1 MNTRDARSLSSQ
13 PVYPPMSVAEND
25 PVRRQVPMLG
35 RLCFLITKVAGEGS
49 MDRMTAMETFVTVVN
64 AGSFSGAA
72 RRLKLGQ
79 PAVSKSIAQL
89 EEHLGARL
97 LLRSTRGLTPTD
109 AGQRFYEHARRAIDE
124 ADQAEQ
130 VVRESSDGLSGR
142 LRISAAV
149 TFARLHV
156 LPALKIFLD
165 QHPKLSVDIILDD
178 RSIDLLEQ
186 GVDVALR
193 MGTLDDSTMTARRIL
208 RGRRLVV
215 GTPRYFAEAGIP
227 MTPAELSRHQAVVYS
242 LRGGGES
249 WSFSS
254 SDGSEVAVTVSGR
267 VAVSAA
273 EGVRTAVLGHMGL
286 AVASEWMFSPE
297 LADGTVQA
305 VLTQWTLPPIDV
317 WAVFPSGRMATSKA
331 RAFVAFVEQLFGRH
345 SGSTQVDPA
354 STFVD

>member
-1 MNTRDARSLSSQ
+1 
-13 PVYPPMSVAEND
+13 
-25 PVRRQVPMLG
+25 
-35 RLCFLITKVAGEGS
+35 
-49 MDRMTAMETFVTVVN
+49 MDRMMAMETFATVVD
-64 AGSFSGAA
+64 AGSFSAAA

-97 LLRSTRGLTPTD
+97 LLRSTRSLTPTD

-130 VVRESSDGLSGR
+130 AVRESSDGLSGR

-156 LPALKIFLD
+156 LPALKTFLD
-165 QHPKLSVDIILDD
+165 RHPKLSIDIILDD

-215 GTPRYFAEAGIP
+215 GTPRYFEEAGIP
-227 MTPAELSRHQAVVYS
+227 KTPADLSRHQAIVYS
-242 LRGGGES
+242 LRGGGQS
-249 WSFSS
+249 WAFSRN
-254 SDGSEVAVTVSGR
+254 DGAEVAVAVSGR
-267 VAVSAA
+267 VSVSAA
-273 EGVRTAVLGHMGL
+273 EGMRTAVLGHMGL
-286 AVASEWMFSPE
+286 AVASEWMFSSE

-305 VLTQWTLPPIDV
+305 VLTEWTLPPIDV
-317 WAVFPSGRMATSKA
+317 WAVFPSGRMATTKR
-331 RAFVAFVEQLFGRH
+331 RAFVAFVEHLLGGH
-345 SGSTQVDPA
+345 DGSAAIGPE
-354 STFVD
+354 STGAD

>member
-1 MNTRDARSLSSQ
+1 
-13 PVYPPMSVAEND
+13 
-25 PVRRQVPMLG
+25 
-35 RLCFLITKVAGEGS
+35 
-49 MDRMTAMETFVTVVN
+49 MDRMTAMETFVTVVD
-64 AGSFSGAA
+64 AGSFSAAA

-97 LLRSTRGLTPTD
+97 LLRSTRGLAPTD

-130 VVRESSDGLSGR
+130 AVRESSDGLSGR
-142 LRISAAV
+142 LRIGAAV

-156 LPALKIFLD
+156 LPALKTFLD
-165 QHPKLSVDIILDD
+165 QHPKLSIDIILDD

-215 GTPRYFAEAGIP
+215 GTPRYFAEAGTP
-227 MTPAELSRHQAVVYS
+227 KTPAELSRHQAIVYS

-249 WSFSS
+249 WSFNRD
-254 SDGSEVAVTVSGR
+254 DGAEVAVVVSGR
-267 VAVSAA
+267 VSVSAA
-273 EGVRTAVLGHMGL
+273 EGMRTAVLGHMGL
-286 AVASEWMFSPE
+286 AIASEWMFSPE
-297 LADGTVQA
+297 LLDGTVQA
-305 VLTQWTLPPIDV
+305 VLTEWTLPSIDV
-317 WAVFPSGRMATSKA
+317 WAVFPSGRMATTKA
-331 RAFVAFVEQLFGRH
+331 RAFVAFVEHMLGGYGGGTQFDPE
-345 SGSTQVDPA
+345 STLVD
-354 STFVD
+354 

>member
-1 MNTRDARSLSSQ
+1 
-13 PVYPPMSVAEND
+13 
-25 PVRRQVPMLG
+25 
-35 RLCFLITKVAGEGS
+35 
-49 MDRMTAMETFVTVVN
+49 MDRMTAMETFVTVVD
-64 AGSFSGAA
+64 AGSFSAAA

-124 ADQAEQ
+124 ADRAEQ
-130 VVRESSDGLSGR
+130 AVQESSDGLSGR
-142 LRISAAV
+142 LRICAAV

-156 LPALKIFLD
+156 LPALKTFLD
-165 QHPKLSVDIILDD
+165 QHPKLSIDIILDD

-193 MGTLDDSTMTARRIL
+193 MGTLDDSTMTAKRIL

-227 MTPAELSRHQAVVYS
+227 KTPAELSRHQAIIYS
-242 LRGGGES
+242 QRGGGES
-249 WSFSS
+249 WSFSRN
-254 SDGSEVAVTVSGR
+254 DGAEVDVVVSGR
-267 VAVSAA
+267 VSVSAA
-273 EGVRTAVLGHMGL
+273 EGIRTAVLGHMGL

-305 VLTQWTLPPIDV
+305 VLTEWTLPSIDV
-317 WAVFPSGRMATSKA
+317 WAVFPSGRMATTKA
-331 RAFVAFVEQLFGRH
+331 RAFVAFVEHLLGRH
-345 SGSTQVDPA
+345 VGSAEADPESA
-354 STFVD
+354 VAD

>member
-1 MNTRDARSLSSQ
+1 
-13 PVYPPMSVAEND
+13 
-25 PVRRQVPMLG
+25 
-35 RLCFLITKVAGEGS
+35 
-49 MDRMTAMETFVTVVN
+49 MDRMAAMETLVTVVD

-79 PAVSKSIAQL
+79 PAVSKAIAQL

-130 VVRESSDGLSGR
+130 AVRESSDGLSGR
-142 LRISAAV
+142 LTISAAV

-156 LPALKIFLD
+156 LPALKTFLD

-193 MGTLDDSTMTARRIL
+193 MGTLEDSTMTARRIL

-227 MTPAELSRHQAVVYS
+227 MTPAELSRHQAIVYS
-242 LRGGGES
+242 RRGGGES
-249 WSFSS
+249 WSFSG
-254 SDGSEVAVTVSGR
+254 SDGSEVAVAVSGR
-267 VAVSAA
+267 VTVSAA

-331 RAFVAFVEQLFGRH
+331 RAFVAFVEHLFGRQGDG
-345 SGSTQVDPA
+345 SGTQVDPE
-354 STFVD
+354 STLAD

>member
-1 MNTRDARSLSSQ
+1 
-13 PVYPPMSVAEND
+13 
-25 PVRRQVPMLG
+25 
-35 RLCFLITKVAGEGS
+35 
-49 MDRMTAMETFVTVVN
+49 MDRMTAMETFVTVVD
-64 AGSFSGAA
+64 AGSFSAAA

-89 EEHLGARL
+89 EDHLGARL
-97 LLRSTRGLTPTD
+97 LLRSTRGLAPTD

-130 VVRESSDGLSGR
+130 AARESSDGLSGR
-142 LRISAAV
+142 LRIGAAV

-156 LPALKIFLD
+156 LPALKSFLD
-165 QHPKLSVDIILDD
+165 QHPKLSIDIILDD

-215 GTPRYFAEAGIP
+215 GTPGYFADAGIP
-227 MTPAELSRHQAVVYS
+227 TTPAELSRHQAIVYS

-249 WSFSS
+249 WSFSRD
-254 SDGSEVAVTVSGR
+254 DGAEVSVAVSGR
-267 VAVSAA
+267 VSVSAA
-273 EGVRTAVLGHMGL
+273 EGMRTAVLAHMGL

-305 VLTQWTLPPIDV
+305 VLTEWTLPPIDV
-317 WAVFPSGRMATSKA
+317 WAVFPSGRMATTKA
-331 RAFVAFVEQLFGRH
+331 RAFVAFVEHLFDGH
-345 SGSTQVDPA
+345 SGGSEADPTSTTID
-354 STFVD
+354 

>member
-1 MNTRDARSLSSQ
+1 
-13 PVYPPMSVAEND
+13 
-25 PVRRQVPMLG
+25 
-35 RLCFLITKVAGEGS
+35 
-49 MDRMTAMETFVTVVN
+49 MDRMTAMETFVTVVD
-64 AGSFSGAA
+64 AGSFSAAA

-89 EEHLGARL
+89 EDHLGARL
-97 LLRSTRGLTPTD
+97 LLRSTRGLAPTD

-130 VVRESSDGLSGR
+130 AARESSDGLSGR
-142 LRISAAV
+142 LRIGAAV

-156 LPALKIFLD
+156 LPALKSFLD
-165 QHPKLSVDIILDD
+165 QHPKLSIDIILDD

-215 GTPRYFAEAGIP
+215 GTPGYFADAGVP
-227 MTPAELSRHQAVVYS
+227 TTPAELSRHQAIVYS

-249 WSFSS
+249 WSFSRD
-254 SDGSEVAVTVSGR
+254 DGAEVSVAVSGR
-267 VAVSAA
+267 VSVSAA
-273 EGVRTAVLGHMGL
+273 EGMRTAVLAHMGL

-305 VLTQWTLPPIDV
+305 VLTEWTLPPIDV
-317 WAVFPSGRMATSKA
+317 WAVFPSGRMATTKA
-331 RAFVAFVEQLFGRH
+331 RAFVAFVEHLFDGH
-345 SGSTQVDPA
+345 GGGSEADPA
-354 STFVD
+354 ATLID

>member
-1 MNTRDARSLSSQ
+1 
-13 PVYPPMSVAEND
+13 
-25 PVRRQVPMLG
+25 
-35 RLCFLITKVAGEGS
+35 
-49 MDRMTAMETFVTVVN
+49 MDRMTAMETFVTVVD
-64 AGSFSGAA
+64 AGSFSAAA

-79 PAVSKSIAQL
+79 PAVSKAIAQL
-89 EEHLGARL
+89 EERLGARL
-97 LLRSTRGLTPTD
+97 LLRSTRGLAPTD

-142 LRISAAV
+142 LRIGAAV

-156 LPALKIFLD
+156 LPALKTFLD
-165 QHPKLSVDIILDD
+165 QHPKLSVDIVLDD
-178 RSIDLLEQ
+178 RSIDLLEE

-193 MGTLDDSTMTARRIL
+193 MGTLDDSVMTARRIL

-227 MTPAELSRHQAVVYS
+227 KTPVELSRHQAIVYS
-242 LRGGGES
+242 MRGGGES

-254 SDGSEVAVTVSGR
+254 KDGSEIAVAVSGR
-267 VAVSAA
+267 VSVSAA

-317 WAVFPSGRMATSKA
+317 WAIFPSGRMATTKA
-331 RAFVAFVEQLFGRH
+331 RAFVAFVEHLLGGYG
-345 SGSTQVDPA
+345 SGIQVDSEP
-354 STFVD
+354 TLVN